1 MKHLPKH
8 LRPRWRYLFVGIEA
22 WPDAAI
28 GRRDFQRSVWFAA
41 QNLLGDAT
49 SADADLRVL
58 AYTFEG
64 GVGEA
69 VVRVRRAYVEEGRAA
84 LACVDSVRDDPVGIA
99 VRGVSGTVRAG
110 EERYLGRAGQNLAE
124 IEVVFRNATRRAVP
138 RDDGDLVDVALDGG
152 FVGATRSDLE

>member
-22 WPDAAI
+22 WPDATI
-28 GRRDFQRSVWFAA
+28 GRRDFQRSLWFAA

-49 SADADLRVL
+49 SADADVRVL
-58 AYTFEG
+58 AYAFDG
-64 GVGEA
+64 GEGEA
-69 VVRVRRAYVEEGRAA
+69 VVRVRRTHVEEARAA
-84 LACVDSVRDDPVGIA
+84 VACVDAVRDDPVGLS

-110 EERYLGRAGQNLAE
+110 EERYLGRAGQNSAE

-138 RDDGDLVDVALDGG
+138 RGDLVDVVLDGG